1 MKRLTL
7 LATALLLGAVVSAAT
22 AQEAT
27 TPPLTGTV
35 TLRSGQTLSGTI
47 QAADLG
53 IMDGA
58 GIGTNLADNGA
69 IKVVVEGQTQRIPA
83 AEIAVVEVSWQDK
96 STPEEPRWEITE
108 LKITTRDG
116 KVVTGKPGWYMHAT
130 NVSVLLPSGET
141 KRVHAFP
148 LAGPDFSPDNLIAK
162 IEIGDVAAAPAEPAA
177 TEPTAPAEPAPTEP
191 TAPAE
196 PAATEPTAPTE
207 PAATEPAAP
216 AEPAP
221 AEPAAPA
228 TPAPAEPAA
237 PIAPPALNVTPTPT
251 VVAAPQPIVVTV
263 PIPGTDKKVTVIIY
277 VTVVEGE
284 VKVVPTTP

>member
-7 LATALLLGAVVSAAT
+7 LATGLLVLAVASAAI

-27 TPPLTGTV
+27 APTLTGTV

-58 GIGTNLADNGA
+58 GIGTNLTDNGA
-69 IKVVVEGQTQRIPA
+69 IKVVADGQAQRIPA
-83 AEIAVVEVSWQDK
+83 AEIAMVEVTWQDK

-108 LKITTRDG
+108 LKVTTRDG

-130 NVSVLLPSGET
+130 NVSVLLPTGET

-162 IEIGDVAAAPAEPAA
+162 IEIGEVATAPAEPKPTA
-177 TEPTAPAEPAPTEP
+177 PTAPAEPAPTTP

-196 PAATEPTAPTE
+196 PAPTAPT
-207 PAATEPAAP
+207 AP

-221 AEPAAPA
+221 AEPAAP
-228 TPAPAEPAA
+228 TEPAPAAPTAPAQLPAVQPA
-237 PIAPPALNVTPTPT
+237 PTAPAVTPLPT
-251 VVAAPQPIVVTV
+251 VIGAPQPIVVTV
-263 PIPGTDKKVTVIIY
+263 PVPGTDKKVTVIIY

-284 VKVVPTTP
+284 VKVVPATP

>member
-69 IKVVVEGQTQRIPA
+69 IKVVVDGQAQRIPA
-83 AEIAVVEVSWQDK
+83 AEIAIVEVSWQDK

-162 IEIGDVAAAPAEPAA
+162 IEIGDVAAAPAEPA
-177 TEPTAPAEPAPTEP
+177 PAAP

-196 PAATEPTAPTE
+196 PAATQ
-207 PAATEPAAP
+207 PAAP

-221 AEPAAPA
+221 AAPTAPAEPAPA
-228 TPAPAEPAA
+228 TPAA
-237 PIAPPALNVTPTPT
+237 PVAPPALNVTPTPT

-284 VKVVPTTP
+284 VKVVPPTP